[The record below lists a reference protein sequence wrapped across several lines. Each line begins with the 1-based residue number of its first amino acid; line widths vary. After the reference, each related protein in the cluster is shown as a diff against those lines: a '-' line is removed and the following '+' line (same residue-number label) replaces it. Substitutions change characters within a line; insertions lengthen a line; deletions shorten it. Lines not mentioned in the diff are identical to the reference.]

1 MASHVMTQADRVCL
15 NSAATDLHA
24 DFRGIF
30 GQKTIESLLLES
42 YAELAS
48 RATVSQWLR
57 WAAGWFSHLAG
68 DRAAAWSGRS
78 EPVAGLD
85 PAVVQAMAEAGI
97 DISRS
102 SPTGCYRELS
112 VIDAWCNGLQTRD
125 GTVSVG

>member
-57 WAAGWFSHLAG
+57 WAA